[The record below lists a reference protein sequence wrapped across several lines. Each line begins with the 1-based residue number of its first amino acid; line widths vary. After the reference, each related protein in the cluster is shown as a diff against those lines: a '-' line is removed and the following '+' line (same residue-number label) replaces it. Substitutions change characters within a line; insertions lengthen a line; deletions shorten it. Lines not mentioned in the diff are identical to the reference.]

1 MICNLIKREIISSRD
16 RHRKGDKVKQEINND
31 EMDASGVAELTVNS
45 CCLVDDNDDR
55 HLLFCN

>member
-31 EMDASGVAELTVNS
+31 EMDVSGVAELTVNS
-45 CCLVDDNDDR
+45 
-55 HLLFCN
+55 